1 MIFYLELALFTKTKY
16 RMLTTVPTDST
27 VPICYVVGGES
38 DGVVVY
44 VTDQIDA
51 RKGLPI
57 RDFDVLDGKFQ
68 QLPNR
73 NSRVLF
79 IAGPAGS
86 GKSTYTGKYVEEY
99 IRDFPNTPLFLFSMV
114 NGDVA
119 FKNLNFT
126 RILMDEDLVKEPLQ
140 ANEFP
145 DNCLIVMDD
154 IDTCSDD
161 KLQKSIY
168 NLCAQ
173 VLEIG
178 RHKNIQI
185 IITSHL
191 ILGNNR
197 KMSKTIMNEL
207 KSFTFFPHACSG
219 QQLSYVLKTYFSCTS
234 KQALAIS
241 KIESRWITILKQYPP
256 LLLSEHEVMFLNKV

>member
-1 MIFYLELALFTKTKY
+1 
-16 RMLTTVPTDST
+16 MLTTTPDENA
-27 VPICYVVGGES
+27 VPICYVVGGQS
-38 DGVVVY
+38 DGAVVY
-44 VTDQIDA
+44 ATDKTNLN
-51 RKGLPI
+51 KGLPI

-68 QLPNR
+68 QLPNK

-79 IAGPAGS
+79 VAGPAGS
-86 GKSTYTGKYVEEY
+86 GKSTYTGKYCREY
-99 IRDFPNTPLFLFSMV
+99 KNDFPDAQFFLFSMV
-114 NGDVA
+114 DSDTAFEDVP
-119 FKNLNFT
+119 FT
-126 RILMDEDLVKEPLQ
+126 RILMNEELVEKPLQ
-140 ANEFP
+140 AIEFP
-145 DNCLIVMDD
+145 NNCVIVMDD

-178 RHKNIQI
+178 RHKNIQV

-219 QQLSYVLKTYFSCTS
+219 QQVSYVLKSYFGCSP
-234 KQALAIS
+234 KQALAIC

-256 LLLSEHEVMFLNKV
+256 LLLAEHEVMFLNKI